1 VTMHDGDEDHRGLER
16 RVFELEQKMIR
27 LLTTTAVTDAHLTGL
42 ISTMDSRHKA
52 FERGQDLILE
62 KLKPFEGLNTQVTL
76 FTAQN
81 LDTRLGVLEGLKN
94 KFTGALTL
102 MQVLAG
108 TGIVGGIV
116 AIVKMLRN

>member
-1 VTMHDGDEDHRGLER
+1 
-16 RVFELEQKMIR
+16 LEQKMTK

-62 KLKPFEGLNTQVTL
+62 KLKPFEMLNTQVTL

-81 LDTRLGVLEGLKN
+81 LDSRVGVLEGVKN

-108 TGIVGGIV
+108 TGIVGGGVMLVLVLIV
-116 AIVKMLRN
+116 LVLLLLLGRL

>member
-1 VTMHDGDEDHRGLER
+1 
-16 RVFELEQKMIR
+16 MIK

-42 ISTMDSRHKA
+42 ISTMESRHKA

-62 KLKPFEGLNTQVTL
+62 KLKPFEGLNTQITV
-76 FTAQN
+76 FSAQN
-81 LDTRLGVLEGLKN
+81 LDARVEVLEGLKN

-116 AIVKMLRN
+116 AIIKMLRS